1 MIAYGFNYSPLQYD
15 LLLSQDS
22 LFRKF
27 FPKNSRNPSNYHAR
41 TRKLP
46 LWIVIKNYLL

>member
-1 MIAYGFNYSPLQYD
+1 MIAYGFNCSPLQYD

-27 FPKNSRNPSNYHAR
+27 FPKIAATPLIITLEHEITFIDSN
-41 TRKLP
+41 
-46 LWIVIKNYLL
+46 KNYLL